1 MAEYAHIKRG
11 FGPVYDENARLLIL
25 GSFPS
30 VKSREANFY
39 YGHPQNRFWRVLA
52 KVLEREIP
60 AEIEGKK
67 AVLLSEGVAL
77 WDTLEECDILGSSDS
92 SIRNAVP
99 VDILRILNTAN
110 IRNIYCNGATSFS
123 LFMRY
128 LYPICGVTP
137 IRLPSTSPA
146 NAAWTEE
153 RLFGEWIKIRNDLE
167 KI

>member
-1 MAEYAHIKRG
+1 MSEYSHIKRE
-11 FGPVYDENARLLIL
+11 FGPVYDKNSKLLIL

-30 VKSREANFY
+30 VRSREAKFY

-52 KVLEREIP
+52 RVLECEMP
-60 AEIEGKK
+60 ADVPGKK
-67 AVLLSEGVAL
+67 SVLLKNGVAL
-77 WDTLEECDILGSSDS
+77 WDTIEECDIVGSSDS
-92 SIRNAVP
+92 SIKNVVP
-99 VDILRILNTAN
+99 VDILRVLNAAH

-123 LFMRY
+123 LFMKY
-128 LYPICGVTP
+128 LYPISGITP
-137 IRLPSTSPA
+137 IKLPSTSPA